1 MAVHRVPNRADD
13 VAAAIVA
20 IEAEG
25 EQVVSSIQASDGIVL
40 VTRPKPGPRPAK
52 TPTHTR

>member
-13 VAAAIVA
+13 VAEAVKA

-25 EQVVSSIQASDGIVL
+25 EQVVQSIQASDGIVL

-52 TPTHTR
+52 TPAHTR